1 MNEREL
7 VELQE
12 QRTKPQLDFSRV
24 VTKVNEVNFFIGMIK
39 HTVKRVRKD
48 VGKREERE
56 LASDSEREHPRLK
69 VKGEPK
75 KGDK

>member
-12 QRTKPQLDFSRV
+12 QRTKPQLEFSRV
-24 VTKVNEVNFFIGMIK
+24 VTKVNEVNFFIGKIK

-48 VGKREERE
+48 VGK
-56 LASDSEREHPRLK
+56 
-69 VKGEPK
+69 
-75 KGDK
+75 